1 MIIAALLLGIAANSD
16 NVSVGISYG
25 IKHRGIRWWH
35 NAVIAV
41 VTTCITLCA
50 LAAGRGLRYYL
61 FPDLPSWISG
71 VLLMVLAVWS
81 GFKHPLPEDEALRVD
96 QNGTTL
102 AETFYLSLALSV
114 NNIGLALAG
123 GIGDLG
129 YGAVAASVFAFSV
142 IMLAVG
148 QLVGGQLVE
157 MIRILRHPIIGNAV
171 LFLAGVMMLAGF

>member
-25 IKHRGIRWWH
+25 IKHRRIRWWH
-35 NAVIAV
+35 NGIIAI

-50 LAAGRGLRYYL
+50 LATGRTLRHYL

-71 VLLMVLAVWS
+71 VLLMLLAVWS
-81 GFKHPLPEDEALRVD
+81 GYRRPRREDEAFMVN
-96 QNGTTL
+96 QNVTTL
-102 AETFYLSLALSV
+102 AEALYLSLALSV

-129 YGAVAASVFAFSV
+129 YRAVAASVFAFSV
-142 IMLAVG
+142 IMLAGG
-148 QLVGGQLVE
+148 QFVGGTVVE
-157 MIRILRHPIIGNAV
+157 TIPVLRHPMVGNAA
-171 LFLAGVMMLAGF
+171 LFL